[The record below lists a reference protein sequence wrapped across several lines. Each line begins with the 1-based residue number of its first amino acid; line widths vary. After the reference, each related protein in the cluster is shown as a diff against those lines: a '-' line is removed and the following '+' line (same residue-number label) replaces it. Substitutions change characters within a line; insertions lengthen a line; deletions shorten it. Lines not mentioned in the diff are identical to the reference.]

1 MNMTNKEI
9 IEKYKLEN
17 NIPLNKPLLSFLE
30 WNKKGYKVKA
40 GEKAHIKIML
50 WKKIKKTTTENGK
63 EIDISF
69 YVNRL
74 TSLFTMEQVEKKV
87 K

>member
-1 MNMTNKEI
+1 MKMTNKEI

-50 WKKIKKTTTENGK
+50 WKKIKKNN
-63 EIDISF
+63 
-69 YVNRL
+69 NR
-74 TSLFTMEQVEKKV
+74 KWKRN
-87 K
+87 

>member
-1 MNMTNKEI
+1 MTNKEI
-9 IEKYKLEN
+9 IEKYKTEN

-50 WKKIKKTTTENGK
+50 WKKIKKKQQQKT
-63 EIDISF
+63 
-69 YVNRL
+69 
-74 TSLFTMEQVEKKV
+74 EKKLIFHIM
-87 K
+87 